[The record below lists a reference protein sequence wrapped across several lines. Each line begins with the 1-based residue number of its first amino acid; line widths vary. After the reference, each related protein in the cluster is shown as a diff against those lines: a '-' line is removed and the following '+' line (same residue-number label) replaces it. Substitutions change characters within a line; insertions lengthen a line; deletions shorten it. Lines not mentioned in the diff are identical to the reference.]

1 MDGGDVP
8 VTMPDRKVQAL
19 EGGRGW
25 AVTAHEPGQPDSP
38 RAGAPATVGAEL
50 WQGRGGINY
59 FSIEVDPEHARW
71 LAADLLRAADIAQ
84 GKA

>member
-1 MDGGDVP
+1 M
-8 VTMPDRKVQAL
+8 TAPDRKVQRL

-25 AVTAHEPGQPDSP
+25 AVTANTPGEPDSP
-38 RAGAPATVGAEL
+38 RDGAPATVGAEI
-50 WQGRGGINY
+50 WQGTGGTNY
-59 FSIEVDPEHARW
+59 FTIEVEPEHARW

>member
-1 MDGGDVP
+1 M
-8 VTMPDRKVQAL
+8 TAPDRKIQRL

-25 AVTAHEPGQPDSP
+25 AVTANLPGEPGSL
-38 RAGAPATVGAEL
+38 REGAPATVGSEL
-50 WQGRGGINY
+50 WQGRGGMNY
-59 FSIEVDPEHARW
+59 FSMEIEPEHARW

>member
-1 MDGGDVP
+1 M
-8 VTMPDRKVQAL
+8 TAPDRKIQHL

-25 AVTAHEPGQPDSP
+25 AVTAHLPGEPDSP
-38 RAGAPATVGAEL
+38 RAGAPATVKPEL
-50 WQGRGGINY
+50 WQGRGGMNY
-59 FSIEVDPEHARW
+59 FSMEIEPEHARW